1 MHEEFRLKQNE
12 YIAHMRSIT
21 GGEREMGGE
30 RGGAGGKSSGS
41 GTGGNDKLTVER
53 DQRPLK
59 Q

>member
-1 MHEEFRLKQNE
+1 M
-12 YIAHMRSIT
+12 AHMRSIA
-21 GGEREMGGE
+21 GGERGMGGE
-30 RGGAGGKSSGS
+30 RGGAGGKSSGT

>member
-12 YIAHMRSIT
+12 YIAHMRSVA
-21 GGEREMGGE
+21 GGERGMGGE

-41 GTGGNDKLTVER
+41 STGGNDKLTVER
-53 DQRPLK
+53 DQRPMK